1 MGKDFVEG
9 MVISL
14 YEEDDEKYAIIKVV
28 KLDEQKYLLLHQVED
43 ESELKELDENKMYI
57 IKVEENNKDFEFVKD
72 QVLLEK
78 IIDIAFE
85 E

>member
-28 KLDEQKYLLLHQVED
+28 KLDDLKYLLLHQVED

-57 IKVEENNKDFEFVKD
+57 IKVLNF
-72 QVLLEK
+72 
-78 IIDIAFE
+78 
-85 E
+85 